1 MDADG
6 FERCEIRTVMEDRGW
21 CYECSFWQ
29 NLYDKHKDDPGWVRI
44 DGESWVLKPMVENVP
59 SGWNSLGCGGRKMYI
74 NIEGKGIVTSNNC
87 WCQGDVSDAFKDLMP
102 DNATWA
108 TKEEFDKAPRAIPLH
123 RSLEYPLLD
132 QFSFVYNPPSTCW
145 MYMPLLIISEGFT
158 PIPI

>member
-1 MDADG
+1 M
-6 FERCEIRTVMEDRGW
+6 
-21 CYECSFWQ
+21 
-29 NLYDKHKDDPGWVRI
+29 YDKHKDDPGWVRI

-74 NIEGKGIVTSNNC
+74 NIEGKGIVVSNNC
-87 WCQGDVSDAFKDLMP
+87 WCQGDVSDALSCANILSISPFLP
-102 DNATWA
+102 QRNVPIYSVAI
-108 TKEEFDKAPRAIPLH
+108 TKHTLSTRAIPLH

-158 PIPI
+158 PHPYLKSSSHDFCLQDSNN